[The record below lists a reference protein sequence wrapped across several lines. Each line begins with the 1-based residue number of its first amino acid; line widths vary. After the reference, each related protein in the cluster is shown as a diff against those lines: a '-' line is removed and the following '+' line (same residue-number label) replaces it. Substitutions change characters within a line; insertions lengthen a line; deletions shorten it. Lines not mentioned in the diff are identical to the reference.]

1 MGGDELFGGYPSFK
15 RMKII
20 NQYLKIKN
28 NFPLDSLINKVIPIK
43 FLKKYNSRIIDI
55 VNSGNLLDSYIAL
68 RGIFSKEESLKI
80 SSHVLKNN
88 FKGFSKKNLSFQNNI
103 SISSKNRQLELN
115 NYLKNQ
121 LLRDSDIFG
130 MKWSTEI
137 RTPFI
142 DKEFINSIQSLPDKY
157 IFEDKK
163 AILTEGLNLP
173 MHIINQKKQGFTF
186 PFELW
191 LKQSLGK
198 EITSETHDI
207 IGSSSAVSYTHLTL
221 PTICSV

>member
-1 MGGDELFGGYPSFK
+1 M
-15 RMKII
+15 
-20 NQYLKIKN
+20 
-28 NFPLDSLINKVIPIK
+28 
-43 FLKKYNSRIIDI
+43 NSITR
-55 VNSGNLLDSYIAL
+55 
-68 RGIFSKEESLKI
+68 K
-80 SSHVLKNN
+80 
-88 FKGFSKKNLSFQNNI
+88 
-103 SISSKNRQLELN
+103 LELS

-121 LLRDSDIFG
+121 LLRDSDVFG

-142 DKEFINSIQSLPDKY
+142 DKNFISTIQSLPEKY

-163 AILTEGLNLP
+163 AILSEGLNLP

-198 EITSETHDI
+198 ELAEETNSI
-207 IGSSSAVSYTHLTL
+207 IGLNNQWYKIWTL
-221 PTICSV
+221 FILKKWISNNL

>member
-1 MGGDELFGGYPSFK
+1 M
-15 RMKII
+15 
-20 NQYLKIKN
+20 
-28 NFPLDSLINKVIPIK
+28 
-43 FLKKYNSRIIDI
+43 
-55 VNSGNLLDSYIAL
+55 

-207 IGSSSAVSYTHLTL
+207 IGSSSEWYKFWTVYVLKKWISKN
-221 PTICSV
+221 I